1 MSDDF
6 EYPPSVHSIEYDSD
20 GIYGEEYTIRIVK
33 PVSAEDL
40 PRVAARVGVMDVEF
54 KRAVMHWLMG
64 KEVEELRSEKQED
77 DDRVWRKASTSDE
90 PEAEKSDRREVE
102 DE

>member
-20 GIYGEEYTIRIVK
+20 GIYGEECTIRIVK

-40 PRVAARVGVMDVEF
+40 PRVAARVGGMDVEF

>member
-54 KRAVMHWLMG
+54 KRAIMHWLMG